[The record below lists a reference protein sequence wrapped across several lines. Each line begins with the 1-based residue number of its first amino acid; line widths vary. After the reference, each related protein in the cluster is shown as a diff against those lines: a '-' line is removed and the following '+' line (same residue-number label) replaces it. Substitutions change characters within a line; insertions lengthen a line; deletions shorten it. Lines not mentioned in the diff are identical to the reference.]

1 VLWTIAD
8 VASATRGRR
17 ASGHPE
23 AELVRVTL
31 DSRRTEPGDLFV
43 AVVAERDGHDF
54 ASAALAAG
62 AGAVLVEAGR
72 AGGLPPDAGVIEVAD
87 TGAAL
92 LDLGRA
98 ARRRLQAPVIGVT
111 GSVGKTS
118 TKDLAAA
125 ALARR
130 WRVTASERSFNTE
143 LGVPLTL
150 ANAADDTEVAVIEMG
165 ARGPGHIAL
174 LCDVARPGIAVVTV
188 VAAVHTEL
196 FGSIEAVALAKGEL
210 VESVPDHGSAVLN
223 ADDRA
228 VAAMAG
234 RAASGVDILR
244 YSAAGD
250 PSADVVATEVDL
262 DDELHPSLSL
272 RTPWGDARVR
282 LAVRGVHQVGNAL
295 AAATAALVCDVPL
308 AEVVDALATASISP
322 WRMALERTPEGA
334 RVLNDAYN
342 ANPTSMAA
350 ALRSLA
356 RLPASRRIAVVGEMA
371 ELGPDGPQ
379 AHRDIAGLAA
389 ELGIDLVVVGT
400 PLYERPVAEDLDAAW
415 DALARIG
422 PLGPGDALL
431 IKASRVAGLERLAG
445 RLVAPAPL

>member
-8 VASATRGRR
+8 IASATRGRR
-17 ASGHPE
+17 VSGHPE

-31 DSRRTEPGDLFV
+31 DSRRTGPGDLFV

-54 ASAALAAG
+54 AGAALAAG
-62 AGAVLVEAGR
+62 AGGVLVEAGR
-72 AGGLPPDAGVIEVAD
+72 ASGLPPDAGVVEVVD

-174 LCDVARPGIAVVTV
+174 LCDVARPGIAVVTA

-196 FGSIEAVALAKGEL
+196 FGSIEAVAAAKGEL
-210 VESVPDHGSAVLN
+210 VESVPARGSVILN

-228 VAAMAG
+228 VAAMAV
-234 RAASGVDILR
+234 RAGPGVDILR

-250 PSADVVATEVDL
+250 TSADVAATEVDL

-272 RTPWGDARVR
+272 RSPWGSARVR

-295 AAATAALVCDVPL
+295 AAATAALLCDVPL
-308 AEVVDALATASISP
+308 AEVADALATASISP
-322 WRMALERTPEGA
+322 WRMALERTPAGA

-356 RLPASRRIAVVGEMA
+356 RLPATRRIAVVGEMA

-389 ELGIDLVVVGT
+389 DLGIALVVVGT
-400 PLYERPVAEDLDAAW
+400 PLYGRPVVDDLDAAW
-415 DALARIG
+415 DALARFG
-422 PLGPGDALL
+422 PLGPGDAVLV
-431 IKASRVAGLERLAG
+431 KASRVAGLERLAG
-445 RLVAPAPL
+445 RLVAPAAP